1 MIEELRK
8 KYPNK
13 KFIDVMLPED
23 DESIECGTT
32 VIKLDD
38 FLSLGDVFFCH
49 ERVMSGDEAAK
60 DMADNVFIEALTKA
74 ENDLGI
80 NLSNKDD
87 ANDSNKADILRE
99 AFAKLY
105 NNKKNFKKVLNECA
119 ASDETLTIMK
129 NPEYNVYYCE
139 RSNATSDNPN
149 LSHTIDELSAEL
161 KKAAEDE
168 IAKYE
173 KENMIKDTNKLF
185 KSYRE
190 SYSNATTPDARE
202 KIVHEIKSILDRD
215 YSTISA
221 DYDDF
226 VISSLLSLSC
236 FGIL

>member
-8 KYPNK
+8 RYADK
-13 KFIDVMLPED
+13 KFIDVVFPED
-23 DESIECGTT
+23 KCGTT
-32 VIKLDD
+32 ITNLDD
-38 FLSLGDVFFCH
+38 FLSLGDVFFCQ
-49 ERVMSGDEAAK
+49 EKVIRGDDTAK

-87 ANDSNKADILRE
+87 TNNSNKADILLE
-99 AFAKLY
+99 AFVELY

-119 ASDETLTIMK
+119 ASDETLIIMK
-129 NPEYNVYYCE
+129 NPEYNVYHYE
-139 RSNATSDNPN
+139 HSDATSDNPN

-236 FGIL
+236 LGVL

>member
-8 KYPNK
+8 KYADK
-13 KFIDVMLPED
+13 KFIDVVFPED
-23 DESIECGTT
+23 EVECRTDVT
-32 VIKLDD
+32 SLDD
-38 FLSLGDVFFCH
+38 FLSLGDVFFCQ
-49 ERVMSGDEAAK
+49 EKVIRGDDTAK
-60 DMADNVFIEALTKA
+60 DMADNVFIEEIKKV

-99 AFAKLY
+99 AFVELY
-105 NNKKNFKKVLNECA
+105 NNKKNFKKVLNKCT

-139 RSNATSDNPN
+139 RSNATSDEPS
-149 LSHTIDELSAEL
+149 LSHAIDELSAEL

-190 SYSNATTPDARE
+190 SYSNATTLDDRE
-202 KIVHEIKSILDRD
+202 KIVHEVKSILDRD
-215 YSTISA
+215 YPAISA

-226 VISSLLSLSC
+226 VISNLLSFACL
-236 FGIL
+236 GIL